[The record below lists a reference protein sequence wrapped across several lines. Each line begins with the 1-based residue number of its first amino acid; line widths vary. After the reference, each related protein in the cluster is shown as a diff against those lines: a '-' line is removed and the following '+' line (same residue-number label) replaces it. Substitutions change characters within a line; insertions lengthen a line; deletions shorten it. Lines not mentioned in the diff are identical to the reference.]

1 MYVFDLAREG
11 AHMLYL
17 SSEMEYDEVVAP
29 RLPDANIWMGKRLH
43 WQHLRFGLQDTMYI
57 INIM

>member
-1 MYVFDLAREG
+1 MPLLTCSYLYTCMFVFDLAREG

-29 RLPDANIWMGKRLH
+29 RLPDANIWMGKRL
-43 WQHLRFGLQDTMYI
+43 
-57 INIM
+57 N